1 MVVEYQ
7 IKVTNE
13 GETEEYVSEIID
25 NMPKD
30 FKFNTEINNSWY
42 QKTDGSIVT
51 KELANQVINPG
62 ESKIVT
68 LTLTKTMTSA
78 NAGTSTNVAEIG
90 AQSNRL
96 QISDIDSTPNN
107 NKQGEDDQSKA
118 DIIISIATGLTTTYI
133 IATILIISIFG
144 IGVYLI
150 KKKI

>member
-1 MVVEYQ
+1 
-7 IKVTNE
+7 
-13 GETEEYVSEIID
+13 
-25 NMPKD
+25 MPSD
-30 FKFNTEINNSWY
+30 FKFNTEINNNWY
-42 QKTDGSIVT
+42 QRTDGSIVT
-51 KELANQVINPG
+51 KELTNQVINPG
-62 ESKIVT
+62 ESKTVT

-144 IGVYLI
+144 IGIYLI